1 MGSVGFIWLS
11 KGSWHEDWESL
22 TYEGW
27 VSGCWWTLMSLDP
40 MSLFHHP
47 EGSEW
52 QSCSLVILD
61 WTTASVSCSRCQ
73 DVPAF
78 ESRYDYIT
86 NVTGRNPL
94 FGITIKMKAEGDF
107 MTFILRGLYSHVP
120 KKFFPRELASRSP
133 LEKKS
138 DISKMAKVGL
148 PWQINI

>member
-1 MGSVGFIWLS
+1 M
-11 KGSWHEDWESL
+11 
-22 TYEGW
+22 
-27 VSGCWWTLMSLDP
+27 
-40 MSLFHHP
+40 
-47 EGSEW
+47 
-52 QSCSLVILD
+52 
-61 WTTASVSCSRCQ
+61 
-73 DVPAF
+73 PAF

-94 FGITIKMKAEGDF
+94 FGIIIKMKAEGDF

-138 DISKMAKVGL
+138 DISKTAKVGL